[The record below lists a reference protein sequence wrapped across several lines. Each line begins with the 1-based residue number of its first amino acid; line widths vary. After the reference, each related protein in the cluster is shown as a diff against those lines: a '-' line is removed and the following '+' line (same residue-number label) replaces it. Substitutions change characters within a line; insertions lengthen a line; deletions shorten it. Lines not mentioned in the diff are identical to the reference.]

1 MLHTNER
8 SNEQENKTVN
18 KVNQCNKRMFK
29 HLLVKKNE
37 TVQKQIMR
45 TCHDIPNTI
54 YNPGDD
60 ITETKSDESDNNHLI
75 IKPVYK
81 NRNVTNLWENCYRN
95 DSDKDDQSVTTP
107 AGHNT
112 ELTYTGRDRPA
123 VTEKV
128 KGSKKDR
135 ERSRERKEM
144 LNNENVEN
152 KARKIY
158 EEILEVVQG
167 SSPASL
173 PVSRG
178 VLVGYAQAHQGQDRN
193 IKTGKIGRIDEKNT
207 R

>member
-8 SNEQENKTVN
+8 SNEQENKAVN

-54 YNPGDD
+54 YNPGDN

-112 ELTYTGRDRPA
+112 ELTGTDRDRPS
-123 VTEKV
+123 VTERV
-128 KGSKKDR
+128 KQITMACKKDR
-135 ERSRERKEM
+135 ERSRERKDL
-144 LNNENVEN
+144 LNNENQ
-152 KARKIY
+152 KK
-158 EEILEVVQG
+158 
-167 SSPASL
+167 P
-173 PVSRG
+173 
-178 VLVGYAQAHQGQDRN
+178 
-193 IKTGKIGRIDEKNT
+193 KF
-207 R
+207 

>member
-18 KVNQCNKRMFK
+18 KIDQCNKRMFK

-54 YNPGDD
+54 FNPGDD

-95 DSDKDDQSVTTP
+95 DSDKDDQRVTTP
-107 AGHNT
+107 A
-112 ELTYTGRDRPA
+112 ELTDTDRDRPS

-128 KGSKKDR
+128 KQINKASKKNR
-135 ERSRERKEM
+135 ERSRERD
-144 LNNENVEN
+144 V
-152 KARKIY
+152 
-158 EEILEVVQG
+158 G
-167 SSPASL
+167 W
-173 PVSRG
+173 VSRE
-178 VLVGYAQAHQGQDRN
+178 
-193 IKTGKIGRIDEKNT
+193 KFKIASATDVRHHTDSPT
-207 R
+207 T